1 MPIMKFI
8 SLDFQ
13 HIYTTEVMVFG
24 DSFIRN
30 KIKVFLIFID
40 IFYGLKK
47 INLLIV

>member
-13 HIYTTEVMVFG
+13 HIYTTEIIVIG
-24 DSFIRN
+24 SSFIRN
-30 KIKVFLIFID
+30 KIKVFIFIFID

-47 INLLIV
+47 LIF